1 MGELVQVVG
10 HPRRVPEQGHEQVP
24 AGKEKNGEHS
34 QEKQRQQPAPQRHL
48 PQRDASIER
57 IPFHKN
63 LLLGVLAPA
72 GSLRAKVQS
81 PGSRIYAPPLAFP
94 PGFAGSGC
102 FFEFAPRS
110 QWRDRAGLAP
120 ASCVPSPPAY
130 LAAQHSRG
138 PRARQ
143 PAAHGKNAARR
154 GKTSVMPSLA
164 DLIASIPD
172 SPQGILHFV
181 AGLLFA
187 HGYVVIFIGAALD
200 NFGLPASGDVV
211 LFAGGW
217 FSNLGRIGGRP
228 LISRVLKMRF
238 LHFLINEGTLKKV
251 EHYFEAH
258 GGKMVFV
265 GRFGPGLRSMTPL
278 FAGVS
283 RMKYYRFLPYNLSA
297 AAVWAVAYTL
307 VGYVFG
313 EYWNELLA
321 VAKSFGYGIVALVFL
336 VLGTYLIRRLL
347 RRHRREEDN

>member
-1 MGELVQVVG
+1 
-10 HPRRVPEQGHEQVP
+10 
-24 AGKEKNGEHS
+24 
-34 QEKQRQQPAPQRHL
+34 
-48 PQRDASIER
+48 
-57 IPFHKN
+57 
-63 LLLGVLAPA
+63 
-72 GSLRAKVQS
+72 
-81 PGSRIYAPPLAFP
+81 
-94 PGFAGSGC
+94 
-102 FFEFAPRS
+102 
-110 QWRDRAGLAP
+110 
-120 ASCVPSPPAY
+120 
-130 LAAQHSRG
+130 
-138 PRARQ
+138 
-143 PAAHGKNAARR
+143 
-154 GKTSVMPSLA
+154 MPSFA

-217 FSNLGRIGGRP
+217 FSNLGRVALPLVMLSGFAGALVSDNAVYWIGRIGGRP

-258 GGKMVFV
+258 GG
-265 GRFGPGLRSMTPL
+265 
-278 FAGVS
+278 